1 MTDFTEKATI
11 MVTNCVGKPTITY
24 NERRPAVDNM
34 LVNDQT
40 PPTYDEKLPVLEP
53 TKQPVVDDKELAPST
68 LNPSLTRILT
78 FHHAAFPWRS
88 VNITS
93 PGSTQKSTYHAE
105 ISEATPKKP
114 DILLRSPGRE
124 GAGVGRAHFRLARS
138 MQMGVGPSEH
148 DGCDAGGG
156 EAGIQW
162 TEFKTS
168 GVLTKGWF
176 DFEWQGKW
184 YRLCR
189 TRAREYGVGGVQRG
203 NWNHFK
209 VVEIGPH
216 RGADLKYGAD
226 PASEGVEGG
235 DNDGESDPGQ
245 RTGEKPVAVYV
256 SETFHPYRMKGT
268 LMLRGDVE
276 AGGPLER
283 LIVMGV
289 VGWREK
295 MRRRA
300 AYSGAGG
307 YGGG

>member
-1 MTDFTEKATI
+1 MAT
-11 MVTNCVGKPTITY
+11 NYSEKPTLTW
-24 NERRPAVDNM
+24 NVRQPAIDNKM
-34 LVNDQT
+34 LFNDYGL
-40 PPTYDEKLPVLEP
+40 PHCDEKIPASDP
-53 TKQPVVDDKELAPST
+53 AKPPGIDDDKELVPSA
-68 LNPSLTRILT
+68 LNPTTTRTLT
-78 FHHAAFPWRS
+78 FHHAGFPWRS

-93 PGSTQKSTYHAE
+93 PDSNQKSAYYAE

-138 MQMGVGPSEH
+138 MQMGVGPC
-148 DGCDAGGG
+148 DGGDAGVGEGG
-156 EAGIQW
+156 MQW

-189 TRAREYGVGGVQRG
+189 TRAREYGVEGMQRG

-209 VVEIGPH
+209 VVEVGRHPVTDSISGPH
-216 RGADLKYGAD
+216 GTGDDDGDSDSDLGQGA
-226 PASEGVEGG
+226 
-235 DNDGESDPGQ
+235 
-245 RTGEKPVAVYV
+245 GEKPVAVYV

-268 LMLRGDVE
+268 LMLRVDVE

-307 YGGG
+307 HGGG